1 MNGKEFFA
9 ERKKNFVPLVI
20 AHRGASAAAPENT
33 VVAFTTAIALG
44 ADGVELD
51 VRRTGDGTLAV
62 CHDPHLPDGRA
73 LLALEGRRELPPDV
87 AVLDVALDACR
98 GLELVN
104 VEIKNWPGDVDH
116 DATGAFASAVVE
128 ALMARPVAER
138 ESFLVSCFDRPTLD
152 LVRELAPGLA
162 TGWLVIG
169 VGDDEG
175 AATVAEAAGHGHS
188 AIHPHHS
195 AVTPAVVERAHDA
208 GLAVNTW
215 TCDHPER
222 IRLLAEAGVDGIVTN
237 TPDVALAALGRHPA
251 GG

>member
-1 MNGKEFFA
+1 MNGKDFFA
-9 ERKKNFVPLVI
+9 ERKNKFGPLVI

-33 VVAFTTAIALG
+33 VVAFTTAIAQG

-73 LLALEGRRELPPDV
+73 LLSLNGPDLPPDV
-87 AVLDVALDACR
+87 PVLDVALDACR
-98 GLELVN
+98 GVGVVN
-104 VEIKNWPGDVDH
+104 VEIKNWPGDIDH

-128 ALMARPVAER
+128 ALVARPATER

-152 LVRELAPGLA
+152 LVRERAPALA

-175 AATVAEAAGHGHS
+175 AATVAEAAAHGHT

-195 AVTPAVVERAHDA
+195 AITPGVVERAHDA

-215 TCDHPER
+215 TCDHPDR
-222 IRLLAEAGVDGIVTN
+222 IRRLAAAGVDGIVTN
-237 TPDVALAALGRHPA
+237 TPDVALAALGRDPA